1 MRLDFDLLV
10 NIQVLFVLV
19 RVVLRFSLETLAT
32 VTRYCKLSITVNLSE
47 RK

>member
-10 NIQVLFVLV
+10 NIRVCLLIV